1 MRKILCGVALLCA
14 TFSTAPAHAT
24 VISGTNVITAK
35 FVSVDTQGYLVNPLN
50 NSASY
55 VNNTATAV
63 YSGLGTNTL
72 TWGNFPGVI
81 EPIGTTYS
89 TIAFI
94 GGTIPATPTTP
105 FQLGTLTYTN
115 GTSSTSSLIF
125 GATLDF
131 YQGNTSLGYAHIVIN
146 TTSNVGTPAQN
157 ADYINICGPDST
169 ICGTSINAFE
179 NTAATNLSSLTV
191 DLIGTIQGDPHVV
204 VGGVTQPTANGNVNQ
219 GFIGNNQPLAVPEP
233 SSLALLAGALGM
245 IGLALRRRT

>member
-1 MRKILCGVALLCA
+1 MRKILCGVAFLCA
-14 TFSTAPAHAT
+14 TVLTAPAHAT
-24 VISGTNVITAK
+24 VISGTNLITAK
-35 FVSVDTQGYLVNPLN
+35 FVSVETQGNLIDPLN
-50 NSASY
+50 NSTSY

-72 TWGNFPGVI
+72 TWGTGAVAF
-81 EPIGTTYS
+81 GTSYS
-89 TIAFI
+89 AITFT

-105 FQLGTLTYTN
+105 FQLGTLVYTN
-115 GTSSTSSLIF
+115 GTSNTNSLIF

-131 YQGNTSLGYAHIVIN
+131 FQGSTSLGYAHIVIN
-146 TTSNVGTPAQN
+146 TTQNLGTVAQN
-157 ADYINICGPDST
+157 ADYLNICGPDST

-179 NTAATNLSSLTV
+179 NTAGTNLSALTV